1 MSAPCLF
8 CAIAAG
14 TASAQ
19 VVMGNDR
26 AIAFLDIN
34 PAGEGHALGI
44 PRRHASDIW
53 ELEADDA
60 DEVWRSRS
68 ASRTGSARCSSP
80 MDSRSSGPTAWWGG
94 NTSSTSTR
102 TWCPDGGATASPGR
116 DRRFQA
122 IHGTRGISALAC
134 GSADE
139 PPDHPHGLQRSGPFA
154 RP

>member
-34 PAGEGHALGI
+34 PAGEGHALVI

-53 ELEADDA
+53 ELEGDDA

-68 ASRTGSARCSSP
+68 ASRTGSARCSS
-80 MDSRSSGPTAWWGG
+80 
-94 NTSSTSTR
+94 
-102 TWCPDGGATASPGR
+102 
-116 DRRFQA
+116 
-122 IHGTRGISALAC
+122 
-134 GSADE
+134 
-139 PPDHPHGLQRSGPFA
+139 HGLTLFRANGVVGWQHVFHFHTHLVPRWRGDRLT